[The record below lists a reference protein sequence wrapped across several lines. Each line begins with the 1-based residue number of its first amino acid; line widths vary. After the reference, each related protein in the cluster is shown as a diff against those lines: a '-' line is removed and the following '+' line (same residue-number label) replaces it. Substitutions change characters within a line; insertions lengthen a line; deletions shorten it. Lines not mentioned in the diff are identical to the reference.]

1 MLERPDQRGRLSP
14 HAVEDG
20 ADMVDRIEDGLLP
33 VRHPDRMR
41 HIA

>member
-1 MLERPDQRGRLSP
+1 MLERPDQRGRLPP
-14 HAVEDG
+14 HAAEGD
-20 ADMVDRIEDGLLP
+20 ADMVDRIEDRLLP